1 MRAQSILP
9 FHENKFDALKHSR
22 LGNWRGTNS
31 HWKNSN
37 PISGCCSYVCWCGKY
52 GRPGRCTRFSSLPW
66 WVVYFLPC
74 WQYPPMLQLLYY
86 SYFKIM
92 SLNNAVFGILHK
104 GAAGMNKVCGCYSV
118 SFLVL
123 HLLLIKIKSWCFCC
137 ISKSMM
143 KHQQKLYWISV
154 LLWFTY
160 GYWKWMCVDSLNE
173 YIDPPIVV
181 TIEYRVVNNIWRHSW
196 IFFKHVSL
204 WGLFLDPHLTTHHSI
219 TGVQW
224 SQVTD

>member
-104 GAAGMNKVCGCYSV
+104 GAVAMNKVCGCYSV
-118 SFLVL
+118 SVSCSPSSIDQNQVLIFVL
-123 HLLLIKIKSWCFCC
+123 HKQIYDETSTKIVLNICPPLIYLWLLEVDVCRFLKWIHRSPNCGD
-137 ISKSMM
+137 
-143 KHQQKLYWISV
+143 YWI
-154 LLWFTY
+154 
-160 GYWKWMCVDSLNE
+160 
-173 YIDPPIVV
+173 
-181 TIEYRVVNNIWRHSW
+181 
-196 IFFKHVSL
+196 
-204 WGLFLDPHLTTHHSI
+204 
-219 TGVQW
+219 
-224 SQVTD
+224 